1 MQTYPDSN
9 SIVDLLKSKGEAS
22 DYYSRAKLYG
32 SLGLEGGEAGYL
44 AVPKSQNA
52 SYNQRLMAAYKARG
66 VTPPAGSSTPI
77 PSTPT
82 GGGATPAGSTPTGS
96 PAAPTTDRYAR
107 LTQTEKDYEAALG
120 NNGPSEAQLAEKAA
134 RVREVTDAINAEYNQ
149 LFASENEAGK
159 GRNDRTRA
167 LNVSAGLSGSDF
179 ASAAAIGTEKVNQKN
194 MDLLTK
200 ERAAKLSSAISG
212 VEDRMS
218 EKFRQERL
226 DALAAAEGNMDLQRK
241 IVDEARSRADES
253 IAGIAGSGVSFGD
266 FKTKE
271 PAIYAQ
277 LLEEYGGNAVAL
289 EGAYNNSLPDDMRT
303 KYSEQ
308 IIEGADGRATLHR
321 YGYNPATKKVEET
334 TAPLSANYS
343 DLRGSK
349 VVHYGGV
356 SYLQDA
362 DGNLKKLDTG
372 DGPKVKPYVSGKLS
386 LTGEQISEISSGLEQ
401 SKTLY
406 NGDGVYVN
414 PEIYLETYNDWVANG
429 GLGKDFVSKFPPS
442 KYVNPANNTLPQ
454 YLRSTKAKAP
464 SSSETIT
471 NPFK

>member
-1 MQTYPDSN
+1 MQTYQDPN
-9 SIVDLLKSKGEAS
+9 SIVDLLKSQGKSS

-32 SLGLEGGEAGYL
+32 SLGLPGGEAGYL

-52 SYNQRLMAAYKARG
+52 SQNTALLTAYKAKG
-66 VTPPAGSSTPI
+66 VT
-77 PSTPT
+77 TPT
-82 GGGATPAGSTPTGS
+82 GNNTAVTSTSTPTGS
-96 PAAPTTDRYAR
+96 ETNPGNVTIPPPPTISDRYSRVKTAEGA
-107 LTQTEKDYEAALG
+107 LSDAYATTGPTAEQLTEK
-120 NNGPSEAQLAEKAA
+120 Q
-134 RVREVTDAINAEYNQ
+134 RRIQEVTDAINSEYNT
-149 LFASENEAGK
+149 LFASENEAAK

-194 MDLLTK
+194 MDLLVK
-200 ERAAKLSSAISG
+200 ERGAKLAAAISG

-226 DALAAAEGNMDLQRK
+226 DAMAAAEGNVELQRK
-241 IVDEARSRADES
+241 IVDEARKRADES

-271 PAIYAQ
+271 PGIYAQ

-303 KYSEQ
+303 QYKEQ
-308 IIEGADGRATLHR
+308 IIEGPDGKAVLHR

-372 DGPKVKPYVSGKLS
+372 NNTPKPYISGKLK
-386 LTGEQISEISSGLEQ
+386 LTGEQMADISQGLEE

-406 NGDGVYVN
+406 NGDGKYVN
-414 PEIYLETYNDWVANG
+414 PQVYEETYKDWVANG
-429 GLGKDFVSKFPPS
+429 GLGKDFLAKFPPA
-442 KYVNPANNTLPQ
+442 KYVNPANDQLPQ

-464 SSSETIT
+464 ASTAIV
-471 NPFK
+471 NPFAQ